1 MEEKRRKKTYLL
13 LLFVLPVVLITLLFL
28 VFMIT
33 NSFMGREEIIK
44 HYQGAFSADANSV
57 YTWIRL
63 IPDRITGS
71 QYVDGLYRSCE
82 FWYYFWNSVILAVPS
97 LVGIVIVAVLGGYG
111 FARFEFRGRKF
122 LLTLFIVLMMIP
134 YQVMLT
140 PNLIVLD
147 KLGLVGTRASV
158 ICLNIFTPLGTYLM
172 YQFMKGISIE
182 QIEAA
187 RCDGAGEIAIFLRIV
202 LPQVKNGIASLII
215 LNFIDMWN
223 MVEQVMVFIKTEV
236 KYPLSVALIRLQ
248 NADVGI
254 SFVYG
259 IVYAFPLIIVFLLC
273 KDYLISG
280 IEKMVVGSK

>member
-13 LLFVLPVVLITLLFL
+13 LLFVLPVALITLLFL

-44 HYQGAFSADANSV
+44 HYQGAFSADVNPV
-57 YTWIRL
+57 YTWLRL

-71 QYVDGLYRSCE
+71 QYVDALYRSCE

-97 LVGIVIVAVLGGYG
+97 LIGIVIVAVLGGYG
-111 FARFEFRGRKF
+111 FARFEFRGRKI

-134 YQVMLT
+134 YQVLLT

-147 KLGLVGTRASV
+147 KLGLVGTRLSV

-172 YQFMKGISIE
+172 YQFMKGVSIE

-187 RCDGAGEIAIFLRIV
+187 RCDGAGEIVIFLQIV

-215 LNFIDMWN
+215 LNFIDIWN

-259 IVYAFPLIIVFLLC
+259 LVYAFPLIIVFLLC